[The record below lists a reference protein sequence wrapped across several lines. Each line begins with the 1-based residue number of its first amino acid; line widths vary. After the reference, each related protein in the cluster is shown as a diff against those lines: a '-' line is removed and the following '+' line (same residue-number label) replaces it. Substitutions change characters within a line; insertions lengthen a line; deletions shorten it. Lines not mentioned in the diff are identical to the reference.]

1 MLKSV
6 SITKQRTEDFY
17 KQLPDKVDSIKIRI
31 VNIMPEVMKNSAFI
45 KDSGLIVSA
54 LTGII
59 FGVILGVMIGV
70 TLFTPKALNAFT
82 LFLVIHCIIGL
93 FKKHCTSNKND
104 RKIDVIN
111 TLLFTELI
119 IIVPVFTISTLS
131 NLF

>member
-1 MLKSV
+1 MLKIINISKKRIKV
-6 SITKQRTEDFY
+6 FY
-17 KQLPDKVDSIKIRI
+17 KKLIDKVDS
-31 VNIMPEVMKNSAFI
+31 IMPEVMKNPTFT

-54 LTGII
+54 LTGAI
-59 FGVILGVMIGV
+59 FGVILGVMMGV
-70 TLFTPKALNAFT
+70 LLFTPKSLNAFT

-93 FKKHCTSNKND
+93 FKRHFTSNKND

-119 IIVPVFTISTLS
+119 VLVPVLTISTIP

>member
-1 MLKSV
+1 MLE
-6 SITKQRTEDFY
+6 IININKQRTKDFY
-17 KQLPDKVDSIKIRI
+17 NQLPDKVDSIKTKID
-31 VNIMPEVMKNSAFI
+31 NTMPEVMKNSTFV

-54 LTGII
+54 LTGVI
-59 FGVILGVMIGV
+59 FGVMLGVIMGV
-70 TLFTPKALNAFT
+70 TLFTPKVLNVIT

-111 TLLFTELI
+111 TLLFTELMT
-119 IIVPVFTISTLS
+119 IVPVFTISTLS

>member
-1 MLKSV
+1 MLE
-6 SITKQRTEDFY
+6 IININKQRTKDFY
-17 KQLPDKVDSIKIRI
+17 NQLPDKVDSIKTKID
-31 VNIMPEVMKNSAFI
+31 NTMPEVMKNSTFV

-54 LTGII
+54 LTGIL
-59 FGVILGVMIGV
+59 FGLILGVMMGI
-70 TLFTPKALNAFT
+70 TLFTTKSLSAFT

-93 FKKHCTSNKND
+93 FKKHYTSNKND

-111 TLLFTELI
+111 TLLFTELM